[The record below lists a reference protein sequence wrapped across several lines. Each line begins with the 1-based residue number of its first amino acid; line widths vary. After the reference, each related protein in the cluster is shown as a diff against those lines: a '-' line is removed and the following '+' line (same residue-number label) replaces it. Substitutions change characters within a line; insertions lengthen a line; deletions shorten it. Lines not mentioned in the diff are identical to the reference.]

1 MKNKENLKKYIIYI
15 IISFL
20 IFLSLLTLINIME
33 FKSYSR
39 NNNLV
44 IVSIVE
50 NIKKSYPEADI
61 NQIINILNSENLVS
75 NDAKNNNIKENILEE
90 YGIDINEDVAILNN
104 QKSYITYLIVS
115 ILVILLFMILCIFL
129 AIKYSK
135 KQYEQISEI
144 TKYIEEINK
153 GIYNL
158 NIQQNSEDELSI
170 LRNEVYKITVNLR
183 EQSQNNLNDKILLKK
198 SLEDISHQL
207 KTPLTSI
214 TIMLDN
220 LIDNKNMDE
229 DTRNDFLKSIYRE
242 ISNMKFFIQSLLKL
256 SKFDANTIVFN
267 SKAERLEDIITG
279 AIQNTSVLC
288 DLKNIKI
295 NVRNMCDNKNITVK
309 CDLKWQIE
317 AVTNILKNSIEHS
330 NENSYINIYYN
341 ENNMYSEIIIEDNG
355 EGIDKEDLKHIFE
368 RFYKGKNQ
376 SSDSVGIGLSLAK
389 TIIEKDKGYIKVDS
403 EKQKGTKF
411 YIRYLK

>member
-183 EQSQNNLNDKILLKK
+183 EQL
-198 SLEDISHQL
+198 
-207 KTPLTSI
+207 
-214 TIMLDN
+214 
-220 LIDNKNMDE
+220 
-229 DTRNDFLKSIYRE
+229 
-242 ISNMKFFIQSLLKL
+242 
-256 SKFDANTIVFN
+256 
-267 SKAERLEDIITG
+267 
-279 AIQNTSVLC
+279 
-288 DLKNIKI
+288 
-295 NVRNMCDNKNITVK
+295 
-309 CDLKWQIE
+309 
-317 AVTNILKNSIEHS
+317 
-330 NENSYINIYYN
+330 
-341 ENNMYSEIIIEDNG
+341 
-355 EGIDKEDLKHIFE
+355 
-368 RFYKGKNQ
+368 
-376 SSDSVGIGLSLAK
+376 
-389 TIIEKDKGYIKVDS
+389 
-403 EKQKGTKF
+403 
-411 YIRYLK
+411 